1 MSVLHTYRL
10 YLVLKP
16 TSSCQVSQI
25 PAKRTNVKVAKS
37 LIYEVSPAMEIDCRD
52 LPKSLHKSFLS
63 SKCSKTS
70 YEDEE
75 TITRKG

>member
-1 MSVLHTYRL
+1 MLHTYRL
-10 YLVLKP
+10 YLVLKL
-16 TSSCQVSQI
+16 TSSCQASQI
-25 PAKRTNVKVAKS
+25 SAKKTNVKVVKS
-37 LIYEVSPAMEIDCRD
+37 LIYEVSSAMEVDCRD

-75 TITRKG
+75 KITRKG